1 VIGEDL
7 LGSTLMEGETTGERI
22 RGVIR
27 DPQELADC
35 RNVSFAARSVEAFGD
50 VEDEVG
56 TEQREPSGKAA
67 VGLEA
72 VDLTY
77 RAERPLHRIDGGGLV
92 PLGVE
97 VWLREIGSEGPTGRL
112 VG

>member
-1 VIGEDL
+1 MS
-7 LGSTLMEGETTGERI
+7 GSEAWYGNPE
-22 RGVIR
+22 
-27 DPQELADC
+27 ELADC
-35 RNVSFAARSVEAFGD
+35 GNVGFAARAVEAFGD

-56 TEQREPSGKAA
+56 TEQREPSGEAA

-72 VDLTY
+72 VDLAY

-97 VWLREIGSEGPTGRL
+97 IWLREIGSEGPTGRL

>member
-1 VIGEDL
+1 
-7 LGSTLMEGETTGERI
+7 
-22 RGVIR
+22 VIR
-27 DPQELADC
+27 HPEELADC
-35 RNVSFAARSVEAFGD
+35 RNVGFAARSVEAFGD

-72 VDLTY
+72 VDLAY
-77 RAERPLHRIDGGGLV
+77 GAERPLDRIDGGGLI

-97 VWLREIGSEGPTGRL
+97 IWLREIGSEGPTGRL